1 MSDEIG
7 YSVES
12 RPGGVDPQPGGSWRM
27 VRRLLA
33 GVVVLTGLYLV
44 LQHWLHFDLWQFL
57 KDLYMLKY
65 FSQLGKDASYGLLFA
80 LGVLTSFHCI
90 GMCGGITLSQTIRY
104 KQDDIRKSYAW
115 LLPTALYN
123 GGRVIAYTLVGAVV
137 GGLGQVISFSG
148 VWKGIIPLLGG
159 LFMIIM
165 GIHLLDI
172 FPFLRRL
179 TIPVPKFAAR
189 KVLTNQD
196 HGPFYIGLLTGLM
209 PCGPLQIVQLYALS
223 TRSVVFGALSM
234 FVFSLGTVPLL
245 FSLGAVNSLVNKNKI
260 KAILKASAALVVVLG
275 LVMVGRGL
283 SLSGVVIHMP
293 FMTHSDT
300 DSSYPDA
307 ATARIEGHL
316 QTVSTSIEPDAFTP
330 IVVQKGIPVR
340 WIIQVDA
347 DKLNE
352 CNRAI
357 QIPGYKIEKDL
368 SVGPNVVEFTPRE
381 TGELVY
387 TCWMGMIKSKII
399 VVEDLNKI
407 GSEI

>member
-1 MSDEIG
+1 MSEEAG
-7 YSVES
+7 YSMES
-12 RPGGVDPQPGGSWRM
+12 PKAEASPQTGGRGKTAKFLWAGSAGIFMLFW
-27 VRRLLA
+27 VLKLLFHIDFA
-33 GVVVLTGLYLV
+33 QLV
-44 LQHWLHFDLWQFL
+44 

-65 FSQLGKDASYGLLFA
+65 FSQLGTDPSYGLLLV
-80 LGVLTSFHCI
+80 LGFLTSFHCI

-104 KQDDIRKSYAW
+104 QNDDIKKSYAW
-115 LLPTALYN
+115 LLPSALYN
-123 GGRVIAYTLVGAVV
+123 SGRVIAYTAVGAVV

-148 VWKGIIPLLGG
+148 AWKGLIPILGG
-159 LFMIIM
+159 IFMIIM
-165 GIHLLDI
+165 GINLLEI
-172 FPFLRRL
+172 FPVLRRL
-179 TIPVPKFAAR
+179 NIPVPKWAA
-189 KVLTNQD
+189 KKLLSNNAYS
-196 HGPFYIGLLTGLM
+196 PFYVGLLTALM

-234 FVFSLGTVPLL
+234 FAFSLGTVPLL
-245 FSLGAVNSLVNKNKI
+245 FSLGAINSLVTKSSINKV
-260 KAILKASAALVVVLG
+260 LKVSAVLVVVLG
-275 LVMVGRGL
+275 LVMLGRGL

-368 SVGPNVVEFTPRE
+368 SVGPNVVEFTPWE